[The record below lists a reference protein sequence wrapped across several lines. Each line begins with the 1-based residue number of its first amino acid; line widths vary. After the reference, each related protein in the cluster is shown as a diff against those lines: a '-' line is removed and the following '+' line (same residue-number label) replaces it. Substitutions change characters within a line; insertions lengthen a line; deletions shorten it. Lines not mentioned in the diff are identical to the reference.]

1 MRYKSAL
8 ANLAGLLSQVGPCES
23 PRLLSD
29 DAWMR
34 VLRLANEHLLG
45 PLLHERLT
53 DVLSDMR
60 VPEDVLAYLAMQH
73 RLNRDRNAVLR
84 GQCQEIAEAFA
95 DQSIDIVFLK
105 GAITLFEGNGPVRET
120 RMMRDIDILVPPA
133 ASDTAIRILAELDY
147 DILRKSPPGDHAVAE
162 LVRPGAAGAVD
173 LHTELIDA
181 HYLLPAET
189 VRRRRMTIVKDGLH
203 INVPAP
209 SDRLLHHL
217 LHAQIH
223 HTGQFYRHQVRLDQ
237 VHDFQ
242 DIAARHGNAV
252 DWLRV
257 AWTMESFRLTPALHS
272 YALIAGR
279 FFGMSWPLPERPR
292 RNAVLHAR
300 LTRSTLA
307 SPGLKRGMVPFGN
320 LRRAFAWH
328 RMCALYGRPGS
339 TLVKRLRHLLQYV
352 LKKTPGQVVIQLFR
366 YE

>member
-1 MRYKSAL
+1 M
-8 ANLAGLLSQVGPCES
+8 E
-23 PRLLSD
+23 
-29 DAWMR
+29 
-34 VLRLANEHLLG
+34 VLRLANGHLLG

-53 DVLSDMR
+53 GVLSGMP
-60 VPEDVLAYLAMQH
+60 VPEDVLVYLAMQH
-73 RLNRDRNAVLR
+73 RLNSDRNAVLR

-95 DQSIDIVFLK
+95 DQCIDIVFLK
-105 GAITLFEGNGPVRET
+105 GAITLFEGNSPARET

-162 LVRPGAAGAVD
+162 LARPGAAGAVD

-181 HYLLPAET
+181 HYLLPAEA
-189 VRRRRMTIVKDGLH
+189 VRRRHMTIVKDGLH
-203 INVPAP
+203 ISVPSP
-209 SDRLLHHL
+209 NDRLLHHL
-217 LHAQIH
+217 LHAQVH
-223 HTGQFYRHQVRLDQ
+223 HTGQFYRNQVRLDQ

-242 DIAARHGNAV
+242 DIAARHGDAV
-252 DWLRV
+252 DWPKIAR
-257 AWTMESFRLTPALHS
+257 TMESFQLTPALHS

-279 FFGMSWPLPERPR
+279 FFGMPWPLSERPR
-292 RNAVLHAR
+292 RSAVRHAW
-300 LTRSTLA
+300 LTRMALA
-307 SPGLKRGMVPFGN
+307 SPGLKRGMVPLGN

-339 TLVKRLRHLLQYV
+339 MVAKRLRHLLQYV